1 MRRIAKDQRARIRL
15 TLNGRALSA
24 EAEPRMLLSDFLRH
38 SLGATGT
45 HVGCEHGVCGC
56 CTVLLD
62 GAAVRSCLTLAVQA
76 EGRDVRTVESLAAP
90 DGTLNPLQQA
100 FQNHHALQ
108 CGFCTPGILMSF
120 TDYLEAQSAAVR
132 GGHPR
137 GLERTSVPL
146 YRLCRHRVR
155 ALEAA
160 GHQQSSEP
168 TEQVMNKQQTK
179 QDTKQP
185 AKQVYRE
192 LVTINGKN
200 VVLAHNE
207 PPVINAGVLEYAEIF
222 RMFNIFDEKFS
233 PTNIDKADGTPLRL
247 YTSDRV
253 KVDVSKRRK
262 HDMGFWHRNID
273 AHEIIFCVKGALK
286 WETEMGVKIMHPG
299 DMLFIPKGIGHR
311 SMLCEDSTDDNVLI
325 ELKIADELTYVGDNK

>member
-1 MRRIAKDQRARIRL
+1 MAAAPRPVNARQPQTFRSSGAAQRSPPEGQGGTAFTRPAAAVSYAR
-15 TLNGRALSA
+15 
-24 EAEPRMLLSDFLRH
+24 PLLSL
-38 SLGATGT
+38 
-45 HVGCEHGVCGC
+45 
-56 CTVLLD
+56 
-62 GAAVRSCLTLAVQA
+62 
-76 EGRDVRTVESLAAP
+76 EGDLPPPPEP
-90 DGTLNPLQQA
+90 HMNKP
-100 FQNHHALQ
+100 
-108 CGFCTPGILMSF
+108 
-120 TDYLEAQSAAVR
+120 QSKQDA
-132 GGHPR
+132 
-137 GLERTSVPL
+137 
-146 YRLCRHRVR
+146 
-155 ALEAA
+155 
-160 GHQQSSEP
+160 QQS
-168 TEQVMNKQQTK
+168 
-179 QDTKQP
+179 

-207 PPVINAGVLEYAEIF
+207 PPVINAGVLEFAEIF

-325 ELKIADELTYVGDNK
+325 ELKIADELTYVGDDKK